1 MAATL
6 AIPNCK
12 LDIVPEAIIKEA
24 FCGCNRKW
32 KRNEQPQILNL
43 TQNQFVRLL
52 LSMLITINQQNPPLR
67 LIHQVVEI
75 LKKGGIVIYPT
86 DTYYGM
92 GCDIMNKKAI
102 EKIYQLKQRNKSIPF
117 SFICS
122 GLKNISDYAKVSN
135 YAYKT
140 MKRLLPGPYT
150 FILEGSRLVPK
161 IMLTKRKTAGIRVP
175 DNPICLALVNEL
187 ENPLLTTS
195 ATMPDGTIFHDASLI
210 HDFFGNRVDAVVDG
224 SIVPGQPSSVISL
237 IDDIPEVIRK
247 GIGDVSLFE

>member
-1 MAATL
+1 
-6 AIPNCK
+6 
-12 LDIVPEAIIKEA
+12 
-24 FCGCNRKW
+24 
-32 KRNEQPQILNL
+32 
-43 TQNQFVRLL
+43 
-52 LSMLITINQQNPPLR
+52 MLININPHNPQPR
-67 LIHQVVEI
+67 LIDKVLEI
-75 LKKGGIVIYPT
+75 LQKGGVVIYPT
-86 DTYYGM
+86 DTYYGI

-102 EKIYQLKQRNKSIPF
+102 ERIYQLKQRNKSIPF

-175 DNPICLALVNEL
+175 DNPICLALVNGL
-187 ENPLLTTS
+187 KNPLLTTS
-195 ATMPDGTIFHDASLI
+195 ATKPDGTILHDASLI
-210 HDFFGNRVDAVVDG
+210 HDFFGNRVEAVIDG

-237 IDDIPEVIRK
+237 INDIPEVIRK
-247 GIGDVSLFE
+247 GMGDVSLFE